1 MKDQNYFKEKLFNHT
16 AAVPDE
22 LWHKIESQL
31 PANKKRFPFFWFTL
45 AAGTVLTATL
55 IMWNPTRNQDTIPEK
70 PAIEEKT
77 DTIATAVSLPLS
89 TEPSPTTEVLA
100 SGISETHNASSTV
113 PANSVSANTSSAI
126 TISANNSSANNISAT
141 SKTSSTPSEKNSK
154 KTKNATNQNTF
165 STDSGNTTHNRN
177 RKNDIASHSSTFDLI
192 SESAPASVRSD
203 INIDALPPSGI
214 NLITDEEDLIT
225 ISGIRPDPSC
235 YKFTGESTISP
246 LSLDVFGGP
255 GISPRSFQDVAGEL
269 AFYKAAR
276 EATEARQY
284 AWSVG
289 ARVNYN
295 LKQGYALRVGLLY
308 QQNGDVFDYTDSLA
322 TQTTTRIDSFFAA
335 DGSFLYADTSRV
347 LILGTLIKKIHNRYT
362 HIDVPLIFSYE
373 LPLGRSTIMLNAG
386 PVINLTSNYKGQ
398 MLDPGLVPRHFS
410 SNQQN
415 AIKVY
420 KNNVGLSLYL
430 GAGLILPI
438 NEHFSAL
445 VEPRFLYRVNPVT
458 LDGYPLEE
466 HRHYAGLNV
475 GLRYHFHQ

>member
-22 LWHKIESQL
+22 LWQKIETQL
-31 PANKKRFPFFWFTL
+31 PANKKRFPIFWFTL
-45 AAGTVLTATL
+45 AVGTMLTAAM
-55 IMWNPTRNQDTIPEK
+55 IMWYPNRNVKTTPEK
-70 PAIEEKT
+70 PTIEEKT
-77 DTIATAVSLPLS
+77 DTGATAVSF
-89 TEPSPTTEVLA
+89 PSNQKTATGNEVLT
-100 SGISETHNASSTV
+100 SENST
-113 PANSVSANTSSAI
+113 SL
-126 TISANNSSANNISAT
+126 NNSSTSTATSAHSTASSAT
-141 SKTSSTPSEKNSK
+141 NTISENNSISSNRVPPSVYKSILDKRNKTTNKNTPPSRLS
-154 KTKNATNQNTF
+154 NTHGG
-165 STDSGNTTHNRN
+165 SVSGNEYAAVSSSLDVVNENYAAAIRSEVNIYELQPT
-177 RKNDIASHSSTFDLI
+177 DIALIAYEDDLI
-192 SESAPASVRSD
+192 S
-203 INIDALPPSGI
+203 
-214 NLITDEEDLIT
+214 

-255 GISPRSFQDVAGEL
+255 GISPRSFQDAAGEL
-269 AFYKAAR
+269 AFYKEAR

-284 AWSVG
+284 AFSIG

-308 QQNGDVFDYTDSLA
+308 QQNGDLFDYTDSLA
-322 TQTTTRIDSFFAA
+322 TQTTTRVDSFFAP
-335 DGSFLYADTSRV
+335 DGTFLYADTSRV

-373 LPLGRSTIMLNAG
+373 LPLGRSTIMLNVG
-386 PVINLTSNYKGQ
+386 PVINLTSSYKGQ
-398 MLDPGLVPRHFS
+398 MLDPGLVPRHFTS
-410 SNQQN
+410 GEQN

-420 KNNVGLSLYL
+420 KNNLGLSLYL
-430 GAGLILPI
+430 GAGLILPF
-438 NEHFSAL
+438 NEHFSFL
-445 VEPRFLYRVNPVT
+445 VEPRFLYRINPVT

>member
-16 AAVPDE
+16 AEVPDG

-31 PANKKRFPFFWFTL
+31 PANKKRFPFFWFSL
-45 AAGTVLTATL
+45 AVGTVLTAAM
-55 IMWNPTRNQDTIPEK
+55 IMWYPNRNEKTIPEK
-70 PAIEEKT
+70 PILEEKT
-77 DTIATAVSLPLS
+77 DTGATAVSYPKSNQPVSSSDPLISGTSTSTNASTYSNPSGSITSTSSNNLSADNTSLS
-89 TEPSPTTEVLA
+89 TSTKSPAVKKDSPTGPRTTQKNTLFSLTGSAHGGSIPGAEPGSL
-100 SGISETHNASSTV
+100 SSTLV
-113 PANSVSANTSSAI
+113 NDQENSASTLRSEINVGALNNSAI
-126 TISANNSSANNISAT
+126 S
-141 SKTSSTPSEKNSK
+141 
-154 KTKNATNQNTF
+154 
-165 STDSGNTTHNRN
+165 
-177 RKNDIASHSSTFDLI
+177 
-192 SESAPASVRSD
+192 
-203 INIDALPPSGI
+203 
-214 NLITDEEDLIT
+214 LITDEEELAI

-255 GISPRSFQDVAGEL
+255 GISPRSFQDATGEL
-269 AFYKAAR
+269 AFYKEAR
-276 EATEARQY
+276 ETTEARQY
-284 AWSVG
+284 AFSVG

-295 LKQGYALRVGLLY
+295 LKQGYAVRVGILY
-308 QQNGDVFDYTDSLA
+308 QQNGDLFDYTDSLA
-322 TQTTTRIDSFFAA
+322 TQTTTRVDSFFAA
-335 DGSFLYADTSRV
+335 DGTFLYADTSRG

-362 HIDVPLIFSYE
+362 HIDVPLVFSYE

-386 PVINLTSNYKGQ
+386 PVINLTSSYKGQ
-398 MLDPGLVPRHFS
+398 MLDPGLVPRHFTS
-410 SNQQN
+410 GEKG

-420 KNNVGLSLYL
+420 KNNLGLSLYL

-445 VEPRFLYRVNPVT
+445 VEPRFLYRINPVT